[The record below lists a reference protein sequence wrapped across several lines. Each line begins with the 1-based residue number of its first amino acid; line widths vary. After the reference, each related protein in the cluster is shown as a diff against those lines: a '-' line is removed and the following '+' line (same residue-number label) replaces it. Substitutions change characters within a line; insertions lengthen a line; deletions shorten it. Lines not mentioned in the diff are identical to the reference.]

1 MNPTRILIADDH
13 GIVRQGLRLILEQRS
28 QYEVVGEA
36 SDGREAVHL
45 ALELKPDLIVMDI
58 AMRNLNGL
66 DATEQI
72 LSHLPETRILILSMY
87 AEESYLLRA
96 LNAGVR
102 AYLLKDN
109 AEADLF
115 RALEVVQEG
124 KPFFSPAIAEMLVE
138 DYMRALK
145 DRGLTDSY
153 ELLSPR
159 EKEVLQLLAQGQTN
173 KEVAGVLN
181 LSPHTVDTHR
191 ANLMQKLGLRNLADL
206 ILYAVRKKIIQ

>member
-153 ELLSPR
+153 KLLSPR